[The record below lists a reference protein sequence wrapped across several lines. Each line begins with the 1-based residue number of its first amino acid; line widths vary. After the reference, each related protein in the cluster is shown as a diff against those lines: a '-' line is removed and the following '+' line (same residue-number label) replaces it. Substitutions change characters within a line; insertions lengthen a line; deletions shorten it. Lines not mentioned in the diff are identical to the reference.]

1 MRKKIH
7 PKYKPVTITC
17 ACGASFQ
24 TMSTRDSYSVDV
36 CSSCHP
42 FYTGDQKFIDTAG
55 RVEKFQARFKNWDAE
70 KTAAAA
76 KATCGWETS
85 SPTWEAGTSW
95 KKIRAGEQAVTL
107 YTSSFP
113 VLKCPLTCRSSTR
126 GSTRR
131 PTATARAG

>member
-76 KATCGWETS
+76 RRAWE
-85 SPTWEAGTSW
+85 PLREAV
-95 KKIRAGEQAVTL
+95 AAVREGRV
-107 YTSSFP
+107 YP
-113 VLKCPLTCRSSTR
+113 VLDRSLLIPGPGLPESVSLLVEMIH
-126 GSTRR
+126 G
-131 PTATARAG
+131 